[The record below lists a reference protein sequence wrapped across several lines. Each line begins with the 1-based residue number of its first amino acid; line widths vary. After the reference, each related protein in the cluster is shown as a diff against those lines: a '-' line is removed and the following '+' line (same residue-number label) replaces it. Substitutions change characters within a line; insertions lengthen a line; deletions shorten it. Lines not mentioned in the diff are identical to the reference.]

1 MPRKPINV
9 RDFLSNLPLF
19 RELSADEIA
28 HLAAGSVE
36 IDAPRGT
43 VLVHRGDPC
52 RGFHIVIFGQV
63 KLALQASGGG
73 EKVVELIG
81 PGMSFGEP
89 VMFLDMPYMV
99 SATTLADSL
108 LLHVAR
114 DVVYDEIERDPGFA
128 RRIIAGLSR
137 RLHHLIDDLEAV
149 SLRSGTQR
157 VIGYLLRDESAV
169 NTGNS
174 RCVTLPA
181 RKGVIASHLNLTHEH
196 FSRILHELIES
207 GLIEVDG
214 PRVTIPDVTRLRSH
228 GGLETEVAE
237 PGV

>member
-43 VLVHRGDPC
+43 VLVRRGDAC

-89 VMFLDMPYMV
+89 VMFLNKPYMV
-99 SATTLADSL
+99 NATTLADSL

-114 DVVYDEIERDPGFA
+114 DVVYDEI
-128 RRIIAGLSR
+128 
-137 RLHHLIDDLEAV
+137 
-149 SLRSGTQR
+149 
-157 VIGYLLRDESAV
+157 
-169 NTGNS
+169 
-174 RCVTLPA
+174 
-181 RKGVIASHLNLTHEH
+181 
-196 FSRILHELIES
+196 
-207 GLIEVDG
+207 
-214 PRVTIPDVTRLRSH
+214 
-228 GGLETEVAE
+228 
-237 PGV
+237 

>member
-28 HLAAGSVE
+28 RMAAGSME

-43 VLVHRGDPC
+43 VLVHHGDAC
-52 RGFHIVIFGQV
+52 RGFHIVIYGQV
-63 KLALQASGGG
+63 KLALHAPGGG

-89 VMFLDMPYMV
+89 VMFLDKPYMV
-99 SATTLADSL
+99 DATALADSL
-108 LLHVAR
+108 LLHIAR
-114 DVVYDEIERDPGFA
+114 DVVYAEIERDPGFA

-137 RLHHLIDDLEAV
+137 RLHHLIGDLEAV

-157 VIGYLLRDESAV
+157 VIGYLLRDESAP
-169 NTGNS
+169 NS
-174 RCVTLPA
+174 INSLHVTLPA
-181 RKGVIASHLNLTHEH
+181 KKGVIASHLNLTHEH
-196 FSRILHELIES
+196 FSRILHDLIAA

-214 PRVTIPDVTRLRSH
+214 PRVAIPDIARLRSR
-228 GGLETEVAE
+228 GG
-237 PGV
+237 

>member
-19 RELSADEIA
+19 RDLGADEIA
-28 HLAAGSVE
+28 RIAAGSVE

-43 VLVHRGDPC
+43 VLVNRGDPC

-63 KLALQASGGG
+63 KLALRAPNGG

-89 VMFLDMPYMV
+89 VMFLDEPYMV
-99 SATTLADSL
+99 SAMTLADSL
-108 LLHVAR
+108 LLHVAS
-114 DVVYDEIERDPGFA
+114 DVVYAEIERDPRFA

-137 RLHHLIDDLEAV
+137 RLHHLIADLEAV

-157 VIGYLLRDESAV
+157 VIDYLLRDEPAPSKV
-169 NTGNS
+169 NAL
-174 RCVTLPA
+174 CVTLPA
-181 RKGVIASHLNLTHEH
+181 RKGVIASRLNLTHEH
-196 FSRILHELIES
+196 FSRILHELIEAR
-207 GLIEVDG
+207 LIEVDG
-214 PRVTIPDVTRLRSH
+214 PRVTILDIARLRLY
-228 GGLETEVAE
+228 GA
-237 PGV
+237 

>member
-28 HLAAGSVE
+28 RMAAGSVE

-43 VLVHRGDPC
+43 VLVQRGEPC
-52 RGFHIVIFGQV
+52 RGFHIVIYGQV
-63 KLALQASGGG
+63 KLALQAPGGG

-89 VMFLDMPYMV
+89 VMFLDKPYMV

-114 DVVYDEIERDPGFA
+114 EAVYAEIARDPGFA
-128 RRIIAGLSR
+128 RRIIAGLSL
-137 RLHHLIDDLEAV
+137 RLHHLIGDLEAV
-149 SLRSGTQR
+149 SLHSGTQR
-157 VIGYLLRDESAV
+157 VIGYLLRDESALNGV
-169 NTGNS
+169 NS
-174 RCVTLPA
+174 LCVTLPA
-181 RKGVIASHLNLTHEH
+181 KKGVIASRLNLSHEH
-196 FSRILHELIES
+196 FSRILHELIEA

-214 PRVTIPDVTRLRSH
+214 PRVTIPDIARLRSH
-228 GGLETEVAE
+228 GG
-237 PGV
+237 

>member
-19 RELSADEIA
+19 RELSAGEIT

-43 VLVHRGDPC
+43 VLVQCGDAC
-52 RGFHIVIFGQV
+52 RGIHIVIFGQV
-63 KLALQASGGG
+63 KLALQAPGGG

-89 VMFLDMPYMV
+89 VMFLDKPYMV

-114 DVVYDEIERDPGFA
+114 EVVYAEIERDPGFA

-137 RLHHLIDDLEAV
+137 RLHHLIGDLEAV
-149 SLRSGTQR
+149 SLHSGTQR
-157 VIGYLLRDESAV
+157 VIGYLLRDESAA
-169 NTGNS
+169 NTANS
-174 RCVTLPA
+174 LSVTLPA
-181 RKGVIASHLNLTHEH
+181 KKGVIASRLNLTHEH
-196 FSRILHELIES
+196 FSRILHELIEAE
-207 GLIEVDG
+207 LIEVDG
-214 PRVTIPDVTRLRSH
+214 PRVTIPDVARLRSH
-228 GGLETEVAE
+228 SG
-237 PGV
+237 

>member
-28 HLAAGSVE
+28 RMAAGSVE

-43 VLVHRGDPC
+43 VLVHRGDAC
-52 RGFHIVIFGQV
+52 HGFHIVIFGQI
-63 KLALQASGGG
+63 KLALQAPEGG

-89 VMFLDMPYMV
+89 VMFLNEPYMV
-99 SATTLADSL
+99 TATTLADSL

-114 DVVYDEIERDPGFA
+114 DVVYAEIERDPGFA

-137 RLHHLIDDLEAV
+137 RLRHLIADLEAM

-157 VIGYLLRDESAV
+157 VISYLLRDEPALSKV
-169 NTGNS
+169 NAL
-174 RCVTLPA
+174 CVTLPA

-196 FSRILHELIES
+196 FSRILHELIEAS
-207 GLIEVDG
+207 LIAVDG
-214 PRVTIPDVTRLRSH
+214 PRVTIPDVTRLRSY
-228 GGLETEVAE
+228 GG
-237 PGV
+237 

>member
-19 RELSADEIA
+19 RELSADEISRM
-28 HLAAGSVE
+28 AAGSVE

-43 VLVHRGDPC
+43 VLVHRGDAC

-63 KLALQASGGG
+63 KLALQATGGG

-89 VMFLDMPYMV
+89 VMFLDKPHMV

-108 LLHVAR
+108 LLHVAG
-114 DVVYDEIERDPGFA
+114 DVVCAEIERDPGFA

-137 RLHHLIDDLEAV
+137 RLQHLIGDLEAA

-157 VIGYLLRDESAV
+157 VIGYLLRDIPKPGAT
-169 NTGNS
+169 NTL
-174 RCVTLPA
+174 RVTLPA
-181 RKGVIASHLNLTHEH
+181 RKGVIASRLNLTHEH
-196 FSRILHELIES
+196 FSRILRELIEAR
-207 GLIEVDG
+207 LIEVNG
-214 PRVTIPDVTRLRSH
+214 LQVTIPDIARLRSY
-228 GGLETEVAE
+228 GA
-237 PGV
+237 

>member
-19 RELSADEIA
+19 RELSAGEIT

-43 VLVHRGDPC
+43 VLVQCGDAC
-52 RGFHIVIFGQV
+52 WGIHIVIFGQV
-63 KLALQASGGG
+63 KLALQAPGGG

-89 VMFLDMPYMV
+89 VMFLDKPYMV
-99 SATTLADSL
+99 NATTLADSL

-114 DVVYDEIERDPGFA
+114 EVVYAEIERDPGFA

-137 RLHHLIDDLEAV
+137 RLHHLIGDLEAV
-149 SLRSGTQR
+149 SLHSGTQR
-157 VIGYLLRDESAV
+157 VIGYLLRDESAA
-169 NTGNS
+169 NTANS
-174 RCVTLPA
+174 LSVTLPA
-181 RKGVIASHLNLTHEH
+181 KKGVIASRLNLTHEH
-196 FSRILHELIES
+196 FSRILHELIEAE
-207 GLIEVDG
+207 LIEVDG
-214 PRVTIPDVTRLRSH
+214 PRVTIPDVARLRSH
-228 GGLETEVAE
+228 SG
-237 PGV
+237 

>member
-1 MPRKPINV
+1 MRRKPINV
-9 RDFLSNLPLF
+9 RDFIANLPLF
-19 RELSADEIA
+19 RELGADEIA
-28 HLAAGSVE
+28 RIAVGSRE
-36 IDAPRGT
+36 FEARRGT
-43 VLVHRGDPC
+43 VLVQRGDPC
-52 RGFHIVIFGQV
+52 RGLHIVIFGQV
-63 KLALQASGGG
+63 KLALQAPGGG

-89 VMFLDMPYMV
+89 VMFLDEPYMV

-114 DVVYDEIERDPGFA
+114 DVVYAEIERDPGFA

-137 RLHHLIDDLEAV
+137 RLHHLIGDLEAV

-157 VIGYLLRDESAV
+157 VIGYLLRDESAANTV
-169 NTGNS
+169 NS
-174 RCVTLPA
+174 LCVTLPA
-181 RKGVIASHLNLTHEH
+181 RKGVIASRLNLTHEH
-196 FSRILHELIES
+196 FSRILHELIEA

-228 GGLETEVAE
+228 GS
-237 PGV
+237 

>member
-1 MPRKPINV
+1 MARKSV
-9 RDFLSNLPLF
+9 QLQDFIANLPLF
-19 RELSADEIA
+19 RELGAGEISRM
-28 HLAAGSVE
+28 AAGSVE

-43 VLVHRGDPC
+43 VLVHRGDAC

-63 KLALQASGGG
+63 KLALQAPGGG
-73 EKVVELIG
+73 EKVIELIG

-89 VMFLDMPYMV
+89 VMFLDKPYMV

-114 DVVYDEIERDPGFA
+114 DAVYAGIERDPGFA

-157 VIGYLLRDESAV
+157 IIGYLLRDESVANTV
-169 NTGNS
+169 NS
-174 RCVTLPA
+174 LCVTLPA
-181 RKGVIASHLNLTHEH
+181 RKGVIASRLNLTHEH
-196 FSRILHELIES
+196 FSRILHELIEA

-214 PRVTIPDVTRLRSH
+214 PRVTIPDVARLRGH
-228 GGLETEVAE
+228 GA
-237 PGV
+237 